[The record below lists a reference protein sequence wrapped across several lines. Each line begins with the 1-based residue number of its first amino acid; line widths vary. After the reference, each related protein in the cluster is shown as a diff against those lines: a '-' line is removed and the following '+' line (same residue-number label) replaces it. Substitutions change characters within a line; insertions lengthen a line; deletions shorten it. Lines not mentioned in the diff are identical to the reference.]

1 MLALTFQ
8 IDNSRVALDVRQISL
23 VVPRVPLERVA
34 GAPPWLAGVFVYAQN
49 VVPVIDLHRLLGAGD
64 CPQQLSSRIILLPWP
79 QAGGTEGSLGLLAA
93 HVSEIH
99 EITHSSVE
107 PAGAVTRPEL
117 GPAIID
123 RGEITRLLDIDRLL
137 TPSIREQLAGVCT
150 A

>member
-64 CPQQLSSRIILLPWP
+64 CPQQLSSRIIILPWP
-79 QAGGTEGSLGLLAA
+79 QSGGIEGSLGLLAA

-99 EITHSSVE
+99 EITPSTAE
-107 PAGAVTRPEL
+107 PAAAVTRPEL
-117 GPAIID
+117 GQAIID
-123 RGEITRLLDIDRLL
+123 RGAITRLLDIDRLL